1 MHISVLLEPILQLF
15 GQKKLYSFIDA
26 TLGAAGHTLALM
38 GEHPE
43 LTTFIGFD
51 RDEATLLQAK
61 EKLPATA
68 ILIHSNFSQMQN
80 RLLELG
86 INQVDGILMDIG
98 VSSMQI
104 DQPERGFSFMHDG
117 PLDMRMDLSQTL
129 TAEDVVNSYPEE
141 KLANIIY
148 NFGEEH
154 ASRRIAKAICQMR
167 KKTRI
172 ITTAQL
178 ANLIEQTLGRRGK
191 IHPATRT
198 FQALR
203 IEVNR
208 ELESLE
214 AALQQSLQLLAPGG
228 IVAVITF
235 HSLEDRIVKNFFR
248 SQDKE
253 QFTILTK
260 KPIQAT
266 YEESKKNPRSRSAKL
281 RGLMKNCD
289 SEQI

>member
-1 MHISVLLEPILQLF
+1 MHIPVLLEPILQLF
-15 GQKKLYSFIDA
+15 SQKKLYSFIDA

-38 GEHPE
+38 NEHPE
-43 LTTFIGFD
+43 IATLIGFD
-51 RDEATLLQAK
+51 RDEPTLLQAK
-61 EKLPATA
+61 EKLPPSS
-68 ILIHSNFSQMQN
+68 ILIHSNFRHMQE
-80 RLLELG
+80 RLKELN
-86 INQVDGILMDIG
+86 ITQVDAILMDIG

-104 DQPERGFSFMHDG
+104 DAAERGFSFMHDG
-117 PLDMRMDLSQTL
+117 PLDMRMDISQSL

-148 NFGEEH
+148 TYGEEH
-154 ASRRIAKAICQMR
+154 ASRRIAKAICQAR
-167 KKTRI
+167 KKER
-172 ITTAQL
+172 ITTTKEL
-178 ANLIEQTLGRRGK
+178 ADLIEKNLGRRGK
-191 IHPATRT
+191 THPGTRT
-198 FQALR
+198 FQAIR

-214 AALQQSLQLLAPGG
+214 EALKQSLELLAPDG

-260 KPIQAT
+260 KPIAA
-266 YEESKKNPRSRSAKL
+266 ERDECRKNPRSRSAKL
-281 RGLMKNCD
+281 RALQKR
-289 SEQI
+289 S